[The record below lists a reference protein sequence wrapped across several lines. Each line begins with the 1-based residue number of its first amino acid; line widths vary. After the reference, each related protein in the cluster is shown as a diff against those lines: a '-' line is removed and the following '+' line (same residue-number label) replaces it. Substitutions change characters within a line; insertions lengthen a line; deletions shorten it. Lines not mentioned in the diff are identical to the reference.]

1 MECKENF
8 KPAILQ
14 IFLRKTTPAPGHNF
28 GNDWRSGV
36 HGKYRFVS
44 FGKLPPGH
52 LKWGG
57 QHRNHQLCA
66 NGQFFATTHEYI
78 ADGLLN
84 STIMFV
90 IGPVSPDDLSG
101 GRGRGWEEDSG
112 AADDSAAAVAPKRH
126 PNIELQLCL
135 KNKVTVHSQI
145 RLKWTPCDF
154 GRVSEAGCCRV
165 VDAAQRSALRS
176 SLDEAAPWIE
186 AGYGFSQPVEEKL
199 HALGIVGVSFHHG
212 DFSSCGQELLQYN
225 EGGHFTWHR
234 DRVVDEEEHVGTL
247 LLVIPSPDMEGGVL
261 KVASSEDGS
270 DSVDIVCPESAHTT
284 STAFMVYLP
293 LDVWHT
299 VTPVTKGTRFVAKA
313 PVLGTKEDL
322 SKPRARRMG
331 LSD

>member
-1 MECKENF
+1 MFVIEN
-8 KPAILQ
+8 
-14 IFLRKTTPAPGHNF
+14 
-28 GNDWRSGV
+28 
-36 HGKYRFVS
+36 
-44 FGKLPPGH
+44 
-52 LKWGG
+52 
-57 QHRNHQLCA
+57 
-66 NGQFFATTHEYI
+66 
-78 ADGLLN
+78 
-84 STIMFV
+84 MFV
-90 IGPVSPDDLSG
+90 IGPVGADDLRG
-101 GRGRGWEEDSG
+101 GRGRGWEEADAAAAGAGG
-112 AADDSAAAVAPKRH
+112 AAADVAAVSQQRMPH

-135 KNKVTVHSQI
+135 KDKVTMLNQI

-154 GRVSEAGCCRV
+154 GRVSAAGCCRV
-165 VDAAQRSALRS
+165 VDEAQRSALRS
-176 SLDEAAPWIE
+176 SLDEAGPWIM
-186 AGYGFSQPVEEKL
+186 AGLGFSQPVEEKL

-261 KVASSEDGS
+261 RVASSEDGS

-293 LDVWHT
+293 LDTWHM

-322 SKPRARRMG
+322 SKPRARWEG

>member
-1 MECKENF
+1 
-8 KPAILQ
+8 
-14 IFLRKTTPAPGHNF
+14 
-28 GNDWRSGV
+28 
-36 HGKYRFVS
+36 
-44 FGKLPPGH
+44 
-52 LKWGG
+52 
-57 QHRNHQLCA
+57 
-66 NGQFFATTHEYI
+66 
-78 ADGLLN
+78 
-84 STIMFV
+84 MFV
-90 IGPVSPDDLSG
+90 IGPVGADDLRG
-101 GRGRGWEEDSG
+101 GRGRGWEEADAAAAG
-112 AADDSAAAVAPKRH
+112 AGDAAAAVAAAKRH

-135 KNKVTVHSQI
+135 KDKVTILNQI

-154 GRVSEAGCCRV
+154 GRVSAAGFCRV

-186 AGYGFSQPVEEKL
+186 AGCGFSQPVEEKL
-199 HALGIVGVSFHHG
+199 HALGIVDVSFHHG

-234 DRVVDEEEHVGTL
+234 DRVVEEEEHVGTL

-261 KVASSEDGS
+261 RVASSEDGS
-270 DSVDIVCPESAHTT
+270 GSMDIVCPESAHAT

-293 LDVWHT
+293 LDTWHT

-322 SKPRARRMG
+322 SKPRARWEG